1 MPIQESDNSDVI
13 ALRSAIALLQLQKET
28 GKRDIQTLLK
38 LKQEA
43 AADPEGFVA
52 ELVKRKAEDTHNGP
66 PVDDLLSP
74 TLRYLAGA
82 VTADNTPSRQQDTSN
97 TTDDD
102 QRAPAVRG
110 ESDDDDEVIEDD
122 SKFAA
127 APKPQ
132 NVFRMPPINW
142 AKYQVVGPSLDK
154 LHEEQRARPVQG
166 QPFREDVRAES
177 YVMAAPY
184 QSMTGEASAAIHPMQ
199 TRKGSKKTT

>member
-1 MPIQESDNSDVI
+1 VPIQESDNSDVI

-43 AADPEGFVA
+43 AADPEGFVS
-52 ELVKRKAEDTHNGP
+52 ELVKRKAEDSHDGP

-74 TLRYLAGA
+74 TLRYLVDA
-82 VTADNTPSRQQDTSN
+82 VKAESAPDRQQDTG
-97 TTDDD
+97 TTDAAKRKGPAD
-102 QRAPAVRG
+102 QG
-110 ESDDDDEVIEDD
+110 TSDDDDEVPEDN

-127 APKPQ
+127 TPKPQ
-132 NVFRMPPINW
+132 NIFRMPPINW

-154 LHEEQRARPVQG
+154 LHEEQRDRPVQA

-184 QSMTGEASAAIHPMQ
+184 QSMTGETSTAIHPMQ
-199 TRKGSKKTT
+199 TRKGSKKTA

>member
-1 MPIQESDNSDVI
+1 VPIQESDNSDVI

-38 LKQEA
+38 LKEDA
-43 AADPEGFVA
+43 AADPEGFVT
-52 ELVKRKAEDTHNGP
+52 ELVKRKAENNHDGP

-82 VTADNTPSRQQDTSN
+82 VNAESASSRQQGTDT
-97 TTDDD
+97 TTDIDPKG
-102 QRAPAVRG
+102 PAIRG
-110 ESDDDDEVIEDD
+110 KSDDDDGLTEDD
-122 SKFAA
+122 PKFAA
-127 APKPQ
+127 TPKPQ

-154 LHEEQRARPVQG
+154 LHEEQRARPIQG
-166 QPFREDVRAES
+166 QPFREDVRAET

-184 QSMTGEASAAIHPMQ
+184 QSMTGEASTAIHPMQ
-199 TRKGSKKTT
+199 TRKGSKKTA